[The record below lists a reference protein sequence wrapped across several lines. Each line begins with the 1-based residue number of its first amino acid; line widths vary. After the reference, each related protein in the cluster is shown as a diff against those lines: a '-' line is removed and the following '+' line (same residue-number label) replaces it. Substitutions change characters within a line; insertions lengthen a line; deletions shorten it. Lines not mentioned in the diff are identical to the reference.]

1 MLKSQIESL
10 LFASTKPIT
19 SEWLVKFLVKQGV
32 KVKKEQIDDILIEL
46 QAKYNQNESGINLI
60 ESNGQYQ
67 LVTGVQNSELIKAL
81 VKDEKT
87 GELSQPSLETLT
99 IIAYRGPITKPILE
113 QIRGVNCSLILRNLL
128 IRGLIQEEKQGNGIV
143 YFVTPE
149 LLKYLGLVSVNDLPN
164 YEKLHQVENLEEFLD
179 KQKKE
184 QAVEGEDKSN

>member
-1 MLKSQIESL
+1 
-10 LFASTKPIT
+10 
-19 SEWLVKFLVKQGV
+19 
-32 KVKKEQIDDILIEL
+32 
-46 QAKYNQNESGINLI
+46 
-60 ESNGQYQ
+60 